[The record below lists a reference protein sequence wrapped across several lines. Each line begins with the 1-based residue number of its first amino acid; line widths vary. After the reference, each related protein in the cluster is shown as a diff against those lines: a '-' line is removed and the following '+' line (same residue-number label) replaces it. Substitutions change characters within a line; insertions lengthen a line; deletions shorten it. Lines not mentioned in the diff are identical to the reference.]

1 MISILL
7 IEDDAALSRLLEGHL
22 RRYGYGVIIP
32 DPEDFRHLDRLLME
46 FKPHLILLDI
56 ELPFYDGYVWAR
68 KFREQSTVPIMFI
81 SARGEPIDQVRALEN
96 GGDDYVVKPFHME
109 VLLAKIEALLRRTY
123 ELSPI
128 HAETE
133 RTIRPYGE
141 LILDL
146 KRLVVQYRDREI
158 SLTPVE
164 TSLLHELI
172 KARGDV
178 VDRDMLML
186 AAWDEVMFVDDNT
199 LTVNISRLRQKL
211 TQLGLTRV
219 LETVRGH
226 GYRLKLPDTS
236 E

>member
-22 RRYGYGVIIP
+22 KRYGYDVILP
-32 DPEDFRHLDRLLME
+32 DPEDFRHLDQLLLK

-128 HAETE
+128 RDETE
-133 RTIRPYGE
+133 RTIQAYGE

-146 KRLVVQYRDREI
+146 KRLLVQYRDQKTT
-158 SLTPVE
+158 LTPVE
-164 TSLLHELI
+164 TSLLHALI
-172 KARGDV
+172 KARGSV
-178 VDRDMLML
+178 VDRDQLML

-211 TQLGLTRV
+211 AQLGLFHV
-219 LETVRGH
+219 LETVRGQ
-226 GYRLKLPDTS
+226 GYRLKQPDTS
-236 E
+236 A